1 MSMTTDQLV
10 ESVCIS
16 LNDFLAKTRER
27 VKGLISLAVIHVMS
41 KHQWECTIRPIEI
54 ITSSSVDW
62 VNVPGSFDKE
72 IGLWRANY
80 TKDIEYITPQKYNEM
95 KATSSTPCG
104 AEAVKYTVMGG
115 ESLRQKRIHFLD
127 PPTSALT
134 INMLYN
140 VRVDPSAV
148 QDLPDEFIPVVK
160 SYIIYQ
166 MTPPMI
172 EVGGGIKQY
181 NPAFQ
186 SARIDYRRNLSE
198 LISHD
203 EGQRGRHIPQ
213 VLDDVAMRASQ
224 YYHK

>member
-27 VKGLISLAVIHVMS
+27 VKSLISLAVIHIMS
-41 KHQWECTIRPIEI
+41 KNQWECTIRPIEI
-54 ITSSSVDW
+54 TTSASVDW
-62 VNVPGSFDKE
+62 VNLPGSFDKE
-72 IGLWRANY
+72 MGLRRADY

-95 KATSSTPCG
+95 KAASSTPYG
-104 AEAVKYTVMGG
+104 VEAVKYTIMGG

-140 VRVDPSAV
+140 IKVDPDAV
-148 QDLPDEFIPVVK
+148 QDLPDEFISVVK
-160 SYIIYQ
+160 SYVIYQ
-166 MTPPMI
+166 MIPPMV
-172 EVGGGIKQY
+172 EVGGIKQY

-203 EGQRGRHIPQ
+203 EGQRGRLITME
-213 VLDDVAMRASQ
+213 LDDVTKNAIQ

>member
-27 VKGLISLAVIHVMS
+27 VKSLISLAVIHIMS
-41 KHQWECTIRPIEI
+41 KNQWECTIRPIEL
-54 ITSSSVDW
+54 TCSADVDW
-62 VNVPGSFDKE
+62 INLPQSFDKE
-72 IGLWRANY
+72 IGLRRADY

-95 KATSSTPCG
+95 KAASSTPYG
-104 AEAVKYTVMGG
+104 VEAVKYTIMGG

-140 VRVDPSAV
+140 VKVDPNAV
-148 QDLPDEFIPVVK
+148 QDLPDEFISVVK
-160 SYIIYQ
+160 SYVIYQ
-166 MTPPMI
+166 MIPPMV
-172 EVGGGIKQY
+172 EVGGIKQY

-198 LISHD
+198 LISYD
-203 EGQRGRHIPQ
+203 EGQRGRLITME
-213 VLDDVAMRASQ
+213 LDNVAKNAIQ